1 MTEPCLNRRGSL
13 FGSSF
18 YLPAVR
24 GPLGFTSCPKNVI
37 YRKWG
42 LFQIRG
48 SSNLTNRPTVVKESS
63 ETRYVCKSAW
73 TLQGEG
79 VAMVHSVPWVCMSN
93 VWGPQCM
100 GTGEAT
106 AGENWS
112 LQDKSPKTHPC
123 GASPDVRFQNCKE
136 IQKQSGRN
144 QEGFPPRKSVEEKNL
159 DVCQR

>member
-100 GTGEAT
+100 GAGMLLPLKTDLSKTNHPRPTLVEARQT
-106 AGENWS
+106 
-112 LQDKSPKTHPC
+112 
-123 GASPDVRFQNCKE
+123 
-136 IQKQSGRN
+136 
-144 QEGFPPRKSVEEKNL
+144 
-159 DVCQR
+159 